1 MTYYIIAENL
11 TESNAPQLAHTRG
24 RAFESYRDA
33 VKALPTFSTRA
44 HIWRVELNGSAVLG
58 YRELARPGRPKKS
71 RIK

>member
-1 MTYYIIAENL
+1 MIYYIISENV

-24 RAFESYRDA
+24 RAFETYRDA

-58 YRELARPGRPKKS
+58 FCELKRPGRPKKPA
-71 RIK
+71 